1 MLPIVFVHGIR
12 VSATMWGPVMSRL
25 DRPSIAVD
33 LPGHGAGRGEPF
45 TMDAAVSA
53 VAGAID
59 GAGGRAFV
67 AGLSLGGYVGIAA
80 AERFPGKVAG
90 LVAMGC
96 TALPDRYAGIY
107 RFIASLAARNP
118 PLADRLSS
126 YGLRRA
132 LPGPAG
138 EAMVAGGLSCEVMPQ
153 AVEAVA
159 GHGQLAAL
167 AAYPGRVWLVNGAR
181 DPFRADERAFL
192 RACRDGRLILAPGRG
207 HLGMLAA
214 PGVLARL
221 VGDLCDQVDGP
232 GAGSA
237 ARRGPGAG
245 AGAPAGRTGGA
256 AGDQAERPESA
267 VATPRPR

>member
-25 DRPSIAVD
+25 ARPAVAVD
-33 LPGHGAGRGEPF
+33 LPGHGTRRGEPF
-45 TMDAAVSA
+45 AMEAAASA
-53 VAGAID
+53 VAEAID
-59 GAGGRAFV
+59 GVGGRAFV

-80 AERFPGKVAG
+80 AERFPGRVAG

-96 TALPDRYAGIY
+96 TALPGRHAGIY
-107 RFIASLAARNP
+107 RFIASLSAWDP
-118 PLADRLSS
+118 SLADRISA

-153 AVEAVA
+153 VVEAVT

-167 AAYPGRVWLVNGAR
+167 SAYPGRVWLVNGAR
-181 DPFRADERAFL
+181 DPFRADERTFL
-192 RACRDGRLILAPGRG
+192 RACRDGRLILVPRRG

-214 PGVLARL
+214 PGALARL

-232 GAGSA
+232 GAGGG
-237 ARRGPGAG
+237 ARTAGPGD
-245 AGAPAGRTGGA
+245 A
-256 AGDQAERPESA
+256 AGDQLERLESA